1 MSKREQIYMYAGT
14 VIAFGLCSLFH
25 FAYDFFGRTFWLA
38 GFFPISES
46 IWEHLK
52 LPFLS
57 LFFLNLIS
65 WCEFVK
71 RCTWKE
77 KLLFASFQSEVSM
90 LVVAFGYYGIKGG
103 LGKEGLWIDLSLL
116 FLGLLWSLAI
126 TVFFRKYL
134 VFIPSWIKN
143 YFFIKTMIMFIL
155 FWIFSFYIPHYPI
168 FQK

>member
-1 MSKREQIYMYAGT
+1 MSKREQIYTYAGT

-126 TVFFRKYL
+126 SVFFRNNL

-143 YFFIKTMIMFIL
+143 YFFIKAMIMFIL

>member
-77 KLLFASFQSEVSM
+77 RLLFASFQSEVSM

-126 TVFFRKYL
+126 SVFFRNNL

-143 YFFIKTMIMFIL
+143 YFFIKAMIMFVL

>member
-52 LPFLS
+52 LPFYS
-57 LFFLNLIS
+57 LTLLNVIP

-71 RCTWKE
+71 RCMWKE
-77 KLLFASFQSEVSM
+77 RLLFASFQSEVAM

-143 YFFIKTMIMFIL
+143 YFFIKAMIMFVL
-155 FWIFSFYIPHYPI
+155 FWIFSFYIPRYPI

>member
-1 MSKREQIYMYAGT
+1 MNKIEQIYMYAGT

-25 FAYDFFGRTFWLA
+25 FAYDFLGKPFWLA

-46 IWEHLK
+46 IWVHLK

-57 LFFLNLIS
+57 LFLLNLIS
-65 WCEFVK
+65 GCEFVK

-77 KLLFASFQSEVSM
+77 RLLFASFQSEVAM

-103 LGKEGLWIDLSLL
+103 LGKEGVWIDLSLL
-116 FLGLLWSLAI
+116 FLGLFWSLAI
-126 TVFFRKYL
+126 SVFFRNNL

-143 YFFIKTMIMFIL
+143 YFFIKAMIMFVL

>member
-77 KLLFASFQSEVSM
+77 RLLFASFQSEVAM

-126 TVFFRKYL
+126 SVFFRNNL

-143 YFFIKTMIMFIL
+143 YFFIKAMIMFVL

>member
-1 MSKREQIYMYAGT
+1 MNKIEQIYIYAGT

-25 FAYDFFGRTFWLA
+25 FAYDFLGKPFWLA

-71 RCTWKE
+71 RCTWKQR
-77 KLLFASFQSEVSM
+77 LLLAAFQGEVTM
-90 LVVAFGYYGIKGG
+90 FVVAFGYYGIKGG

-126 TVFFRKYL
+126 SVFFRKYL

-143 YFFIKTMIMFIL
+143 YFFIKAIIMFVL
-155 FWIFSFYIPHYPI
+155 FWIFSFYAPHYPI
-168 FQK
+168 FQI